1 MKEISEMIAFTH
13 FLHNRI
19 YWFMYKNKVYFYT
32 ILLLLYTSFIS
43 ASVPSTTILIRASQ
57 TNFTEF
63 LAYVDTESLQTY
75 AQYQLNQI
83 YKTPRP
89 IVLEDLLEKSQ
100 REFLSHEPHRA
111 KKTYK
116 QIISHIHSFDW
127 TLPERKIIL
136 YALFRMAQLETD
148 LQKQKLF
155 LQEAAVFGRDLKIDK
170 ALFPPPLVKTY
181 LKLKKSMNLTS
192 VNLKKIFPDH
202 ELVIINGTVYS
213 THQQKTLLLPYG
225 IYRVQALSSSKQAW
239 LKTLSLSRLLSQKI
253 QSPTLIS
260 TQSSCQQTTFNNII
274 KKSTHSIQVL
284 FPNFCIWSSV
294 KEHIKSEHS
303 KLIAYKDLDNPPSDL
318 TEIKKI
324 QENLS
329 QNQKN
334 KNKWIKPVLWTGGTV
349 LLSTLLFFI
358 IKDSEK
364 SSSSS
369 KSSKKK
375 PPVTVGF

>member
-1 MKEISEMIAFTH
+1 
-13 FLHNRI
+13 
-19 YWFMYKNKVYFYT
+19 MYKNKMYFYI
-32 ILLLLYTSFIS
+32 ILLLLYTSFTS
-43 ASVPSTTILIRASQ
+43 ATVPSTTILIRAPQ

-63 LAYVDTESLQTY
+63 LAYVDTESIKTY

-89 IVLEDLLEKSQ
+89 VVLEELLEKSQ

-155 LQEAAVFGRDLKIDK
+155 LQEAAVFSRDLKIDK

-213 THQQKTLLLPYG
+213 IHQQKTLFLPYG

-253 QSPTLIS
+253 QSPALIS
-260 TQSSCQQTTFNNII
+260 MQSSCQQTIFNNII
-274 KKSTHSIQVL
+274 KQSTQSIQVL
-284 FPNFCIWSSV
+284 FPNFCIWSSI
-294 KEHIKSEHS
+294 KKHIKSEHS
-303 KLIAYKDLDNPPSDL
+303 KLIAERESNESPGDLI
-318 TEIKKI
+318 EIKNF

-329 QNQKN
+329 QNQEN
-334 KNKWIKPVLWTGGTV
+334 KNKWVKPVLWAGGTV
-349 LLSTLLFFI
+349 LLSTLVFFI
-358 IKDSEK
+358 IKDNEK
-364 SSSSS
+364 SSSNSNS
-369 KSSKKK
+369 NKKSSQ
-375 PPVTVGF
+375 VTIGF